1 MKQSLTQVISRTSV
15 ATALVLSCMSPC
27 QAEDSTLAASSY
39 KTAEPKM
46 DTTRPSSEQ
55 AKPAMKFS
63 GPLTGNIQK
72 LDKHNPAKGRSM
84 FGGRYGKSNDGLR
97 GRADDSLSRPLAVQA
112 QSSIGII
119 GVKFVATNGAPPMIN
134 QVFPGTPADEKGLR
148 IYDRIVAVDG
158 VPTAG
163 LTKDEVFDL
172 IVGSPGTPVTLSIMR
187 GHDFSAINCV
197 RMDINELTDPRVRR
211 DYMTNL

>member
-1 MKQSLTQVISRTSV
+1 MKQSLIEVASRTSV
-15 ATALVLSCMSPC
+15 ALALVLSCVIPC
-27 QAEDSTLAASSY
+27 GAEDNTLAASSY
-39 KTAEPKM
+39 KTAEPKL
-46 DTTRPSSEQ
+46 DTTRPADQ
-55 AKPAMKFS
+55 TKPAPKFS

-84 FGGRYGKSNDGLR
+84 FGGRLGTPNGGLR
-97 GRADDSLSRPLAVQA
+97 GRTDDSLSRPLAVQA

-119 GVKFVATNGAPPMIN
+119 GVKFVATNGAPPVIN
-134 QVFPGTPADEKGLR
+134 QVFPGTPADEKGLH
-148 IYDRIVAVDG
+148 INDRIVAVDG

-187 GHDFSAINCV
+187 GNDFSAIHCV